1 MRSDIDRDTGK
12 FRQTANSG
20 MQRDSTPESTLRA
33 PSSLMAPDADR
44 EEDATLERDL
54 QKHSKR
60 RLTLSKYN
68 SVPVSQDD
76 VKKFMRDERE
86 LMKRVSRMQRGNS
99 ELDTHDFPQG
109 ELKLGW
115 RLFNTDLHGSERNW
129 EDIKYIAIE
138 NADEC
143 LDLRPYLITS
153 PFICFSTDKMQKCL
167 DIFRH
172 NCLR

>member
-1 MRSDIDRDTGK
+1 MRLYIDRDTGK
-12 FRQTANSG
+12 FRQTTNSG

-33 PSSLMAPDADR
+33 PSSLMPADGDR

-86 LMKRVSRMQRGNS
+86 LMKRVSRM
-99 ELDTHDFPQG
+99 
-109 ELKLGW
+109 
-115 RLFNTDLHGSERNW
+115 
-129 EDIKYIAIE
+129 
-138 NADEC
+138 
-143 LDLRPYLITS
+143 
-153 PFICFSTDKMQKCL
+153 
-167 DIFRH
+167 
-172 NCLR
+172 